1 MSSTP
6 SPRRSFKRRPTS
18 TAMNAIGAE
27 RRPEDWDDYQ
37 EEQETERLPRRR
49 RRQFFNRRSAAVG
62 ALITC
67 AIGFYAGVRVEK
79 GQLSN
84 SSSSRL
90 SALTGG
96 TAATRGGSSRAGL
109 AALFGSGRGSG
120 SAGAAAGAAGGAA
133 GALGA
138 GGAAGGANASFGTV
152 ASVAGKTIYVTE
164 ASGNTVKVKLSSATK
179 LSKTQSVKRSAIH
192 PGDTVIVSGVP
203 GSGGSLTAATVTDS
217 GNRGGATGASGSTTG
232 SGSGSGSSGSGSAVG
247 SLFSSG
253 G

>member
-18 TAMNAIGAE
+18 TPMNAIGPE
-27 RRPEDWDDYQ
+27 RSPEDWDDYQ
-37 EEQETERLPRRR
+37 DEPEAERLPRRR
-49 RRQFFNRRSAAVG
+49 RRQFFNRRTAALG

-84 SSSSRL
+84 SSGSRL

-96 TAATRGGSSRAGL
+96 STAARGGSARAGL

-120 SAGAAAGAAGGAA
+120 STGTAAAAGGGAGAA

-138 GGAAGGANASFGTV
+138 AGAAGGANASFGTV
-152 ASVAGKTIYVTE
+152 ASVDGKMIYVTE

-203 GSGGSLTAATVTDS
+203 GSSGALTAASVTDS
-217 GNRGGATGASGSTTG
+217 GNRGGATGSSGSTTG
-232 SGSGSGSSGSGSAVG
+232 SGSGGSGSAVG